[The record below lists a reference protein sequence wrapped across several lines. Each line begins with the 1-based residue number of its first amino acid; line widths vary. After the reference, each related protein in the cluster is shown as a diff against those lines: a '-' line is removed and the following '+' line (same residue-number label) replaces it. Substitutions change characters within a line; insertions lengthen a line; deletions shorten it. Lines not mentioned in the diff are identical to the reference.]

1 MWREWQFA
9 ITRTRTAQ
17 RMSWVKGR
25 PEMPPLV
32 PASLLYE
39 PCWAP
44 CVLQQLSAA
53 MLSELSVMLAV

>member
-1 MWREWQFA
+1 MSAPRRSQSQ
-9 ITRTRTAQ
+9 TAQ

-32 PASLLYE
+32 PASLVYV
-39 PCWAP
+39 PCCAP

-53 MLSELSVMLAV
+53 MFSSLSVMLAV